1 MQDLVIAIK
10 GAGEMASAIAHC
22 LFRANFLRTFMMET
36 ASPLAIRRRVSFS
49 SAIHSKEI
57 TIEGVNGI
65 RAENISDMQSAWT
78 HRAIPIVADPRWL
91 MIKQLRPKVVIDAIV
106 AKKNLGTAAEDA
118 ELVVALGPGFVA
130 GQDAHVVIETN
141 RGHNLGRL
149 IFSGPADKDT
159 GIPGVLGGY
168 SSERVLRAPIAGRFV
183 AKRHIGDRVQPNECV
198 GMVGDQ
204 SVRAEIAGVLR
215 GIIRN
220 GTTVQRGLKIG
231 DIDPRGQIEFCYTIS
246 DKARAIAGAVLTSIM
261 MQFNRSN
268 CRTQDETDKY
278 IQANFQCA

>member
-1 MQDLVIAIK
+1 MQELVIAIK
-10 GAGEMASAIAHC
+10 GAGEMASAVAHC
-22 LFRANFLRTFMMET
+22 LFRANFSRIFMMET
-36 ASPLAIRRRVSFS
+36 TSPLAIRRRVSFS
-49 SAIHSKEI
+49 SAIHSEEI

-65 RAENISDMQSAWT
+65 RAENISDIQSAWT
-78 HRAIPIVADPRWL
+78 HSKIPIIADPHWL
-91 MIKQLRPKVVIDAIV
+91 MIKQLRPKVVIDAIL
-106 AKKNLGTAAEDA
+106 AKKNLGTIAEDA
-118 ELVVALGPGFVA
+118 ELVVALGPGFLA

-159 GIPGVLGGY
+159 GIPGVIDGY
-168 SSERVLRAPIAGRFV
+168 STERVLRAPIAGRFI
-183 AKRHIGDRVQPNECV
+183 AKKQIGDRIQPNECV

-220 GTTVQRGLKIG
+220 GSAVHQGLKIG
-231 DIDPRGQIEFCYTIS
+231 DIDPRGQIEFCYSIS
-246 DKARAIAGAVLTSIM
+246 DKARAIGGAVLTSIM
-261 MQFNRSN
+261 MQLNSSN
-268 CRTQDETDKY
+268 CMAHYEADNY